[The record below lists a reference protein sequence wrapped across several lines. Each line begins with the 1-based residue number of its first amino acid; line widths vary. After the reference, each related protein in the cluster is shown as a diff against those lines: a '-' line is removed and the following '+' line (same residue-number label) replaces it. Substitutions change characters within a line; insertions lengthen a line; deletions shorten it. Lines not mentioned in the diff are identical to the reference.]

1 MIEEPVCLQARF
13 DVGVKTWRSVRVS
26 VRTMTGEPACLQ
38 GQLTVANGVLFG
50 TTSSGDDSLTASLFA
65 LNVTNGVILT
75 AVTLNNTLVQNGPSI
90 VDNVLYQGAGECCF
104 ETWQLSS
111 CKACMQLHHDYIV
124 VTT

>member
-13 DVGVKTWRSVRVS
+13 DVGVETWRSVRVS
-26 VRTMTGEPACLQ
+26 VCTMTGEPACLQ

-104 ETWQLSS
+104 KTGS
-111 CKACMQLHHDYIV
+111 CHHARHACNYIM
-124 VTT
+124 TTLL